1 MLIDEIYKEVYV
13 KLNKDVM
20 QDDLSISNQLALLVE
35 EINVDQLDKRKLEDL
50 LCRAAVIGQARGF
63 VSGVRFWAKLN
74 IEVIS

>member
-13 KLNKDVM
+13 KLNQDVM
-20 QDDLSISNQLALLVE
+20 QDDSSISNQLALLVE
-35 EINVDQLDKRKLEDL
+35 EIKVDQIDKGNLEDL

-74 IEVIS
+74 MEIIS